1 MLNHDENTCKRG
13 TKNQSI
19 ALTCDELLGRHLPRR
34 RGDLP
39 HAEVGE
45 ADDEVGREELLE
57 LRPDRL
63 PQLLRLLQARRD
75 RLEGS

>member
-1 MLNHDENTCKRG
+1 M
-13 TKNQSI
+13 NQLLS
-19 ALTCDELLGRHLPRR
+19 LTGDELLRRHLPRR

-75 RLEGS
+75 WLQNREVL